1 MGAWLDDGVGVRHT
15 RGKGRGMAA
24 GPETAYVGQ
33 APGEREIADL
43 YPAGR
48 LALAA
53 EATADAGLGALLLT
67 PGPDLR
73 YLTGYSTHR
82 SERLTC
88 LAVPAQGPP
97 FLLVPRLEL
106 ASAQSSPA
114 AAMDLE
120 IIAWEETD
128 DPFRIVAQRLAGITS
143 AGLAEQMWAMMVLRF
158 RDALPCARP
167 ALAGVALRN
176 MRVRN

>member
-1 MGAWLDDGVGVRHT
+1 MT
-15 RGKGRGMAA
+15 A
-24 GPETAYVGQ
+24 GPETVHVGQ
-33 APGEREIADL
+33 GAGDL
-43 YPAGR
+43 YPAER
-48 LALAA
+48 LGLAA

-73 YLTGYSTHR
+73 YLTGYSAHQ

-88 LAVPAQGPP
+88 LALPARGPA

-114 AAMDLE
+114 GAMDLE

-128 DPFRIVAQRLAGITS
+128 DPYRIVAQRLAGLNA
-143 AGLAEQMWAMMVLRF
+143 AGLGEQMWALMLLSGHGGLRISY
-158 RDALPCARP
+158 AR
-167 ALAGVALRN
+167 AWAW
-176 MRVRN
+176 RVQRCGADGCV

>member
-1 MGAWLDDGVGVRHT
+1 MTAGVEQGT
-15 RGKGRGMAA
+15 GK
-24 GPETAYVGQ
+24 
-33 APGEREIADL
+33 L

-73 YLTGYSTHR
+73 YLTGYSTHQ

-88 LAVPAQGPP
+88 LAVPARGPA
-97 FLLVPRLEL
+97 FLLVPRLEF

-114 AAMDLE
+114 GAMDLE
-120 IIAWEETD
+120 IITWDETD
-128 DPFRIVAQRLAGITS
+128 DPYHIVAQRLAGLGS
-143 AGLAEQMWAMMVLRF
+143 AGLAEQM
-158 RDALPCARP
+158 
-167 ALAGVALRN
+167 
-176 MRVRN
+176 